1 MISLLTW
8 ARLGSRPAFSVSR
21 ARAELELDLVPRP
34 LPRPRPSAVVEVAA
48 ASCDSPPP
56 CFSSRL
62 EDLGLLSSE
71 DMSPRLG
78 HTSSGSGEPGTGTGS
93 SLVNSDTQP
102 WPPVLTLRTCRHR
115 CCQYIKHCPYFPY
128 SLLPSWILYWI

>member
-48 ASCDSPPP
+48 ASVASPPP
-56 CFSSRL
+56 CCSSRL
-62 EDLGLLSSE
+62 EDLGLLSS
-71 DMSPRLG
+71 DMSP
-78 HTSSGSGEPGTGTGS
+78 GSDGRAVAVAVPGSAAVWSIVTPWPHS
-93 SLVNSDTQP
+93 SLSA
-102 WPPVLTLRTCRHR
+102 TCRHQS
-115 CCQYIKHCPYFPY
+115 CQYIKHFPYFP
-128 SLLPSWILYWI
+128 LGYWIS

>member
-48 ASCDSPPP
+48 ASVASPPP

-62 EDLGLLSSE
+62 EDLGLLSS
-71 DMSPRLG
+71 DMSPG
-78 HTSSGSGEPGTGTGS
+78 SDSGEQWQWRGRGRQKFG
-93 SLVNSDTQP
+93 Q
-102 WPPVLTLRTCRHR
+102 
-115 CCQYIKHCPYFPY
+115 
-128 SLLPSWILYWI
+128 

>member
-48 ASCDSPPP
+48 ASVASPPP
-56 CFSSRL
+56 CCSSRL
-62 EDLGLLSSE
+62 EDLGLLSS
-71 DMSPRLG
+71 DMSP
-78 HTSSGSGEPGTGTGS
+78 GSDGRAVAVAGPGPAAVWSIVT
-93 SLVNSDTQP
+93 P
-102 WPPVLTLRTCRHR
+102 WPPLLTLRHVQTPVLSIY
-115 CCQYIKHCPYFPY
+115 QTFP
-128 SLLPSWILYWI
+128 LLPSWILDIINILYPHWCTD